1 MRLFLR
7 IRMALRLAAVD
18 AVNQA
23 LLLQGE
29 LNAQV
34 IKGLTRIAGVAA
46 SRGGLAIR
54 TRPMGL
60 GSYLTSSPILLGKCR
75 TPAIMEIHRS
85 WATLSR
91 APVGL
96 TQPS

>member
-7 IRMALRLAAVD
+7 IRMALRVAAVD

-23 LLLQGE
+23 LLVQGE
-29 LNAQV
+29 LNPQV

-46 SRGGLAIR
+46 SLGGLAIR
-54 TRPMGL
+54 TRPIGL
-60 GSYLTSSPILLGKCR
+60 GSHLTSSPILRGGR
-75 TPAIMEIHRS
+75 TPAAMEIYRA
-85 WATLSR
+85 WATLLR
-91 APVGL
+91 ASVGL